1 MRITKGKVVGGQ
13 IVVDDE
19 QLEEGSDV
27 TVLVTDERTFQL
39 SPSEEKELLLS
50 IADADQGDW
59 LDAEDVLRE
68 IR

>member
-1 MRITKGKVVGGQ
+1 M
-13 IVVDDE
+13 VDGE
-19 QLEEGSDV
+19 QLEEGSNV

-39 SPSEEKELLLS
+39 NPAEEMELLQA
-50 IADADQGDW
+50 IAEADCGEL

>member
-19 QLEEGSDV
+19 QLEEGSNV
-27 TVLVTDERTFQL
+27 MVLVTDERTFQL
-39 SPSEEKELLLS
+39 SPAEEKELLLS
-50 IADADQGDW
+50 IADADRGDW
-59 LDAEDVLRE
+59 IDAEDVLRA

>member
-19 QLEEGSDV
+19 QLEEGSNV

-39 SPSEEKELLLS
+39 SPAEEKALLLA
-50 IADADQGDW
+50 IADADRGDW
-59 LDAEDVLRE
+59 LDAEDALRE